1 MDDLDIINQ
10 TLQALI
16 KKIDDNPLR
25 TLKDAEQL
33 SVNLADQHFYV
44 EKKLRLIVRDLEQ
57 VEWLLSEKELQ
68 PSHRRSLERL
78 RPELVEAK
86 RATEFGLIACRK
98 LAEESDKVYYE
109 AHEKRLNS
117 TGLFFYRG
125 DSS

>member
-1 MDDLDIINQ
+1 MDDLAIINQ
-10 TLQALI
+10 TLQVLI
-16 KKIDDNPLR
+16 KKIDRNPLR

-33 SVNLADQHFYV
+33 SVDLADQHFYV

-57 VEWLLSEKELQ
+57 VEWLLSEDELQ
-68 PSHRRSLERL
+68 PNHRRSLERL

-109 AHEKRLNS
+109 VHEKRLNS
-117 TGLFFYRG
+117 AGLFFYRG
-125 DSS
+125 DPS